1 MNMDPKLLDRCQNLC
16 ELCAEERPSVAYAVS
31 PKNDEVLEN
40 LVSLCAS
47 CADIVMNNIQAQPL
61 HFLAGS
67 IWNAE
72 PSVQALSYRLLYARK
87 EQAWAEEIL
96 SSVEPDEQVL
106 TWAMD
111 PFQAKD
117 VHKDSYGRELQ
128 MGDTVVLTESLNV
141 KGTSFRA
148 PAGTVV
154 RKIRLVNGN
163 TDQIEGK
170 INDQTI
176 VILTKYVRKSAS

>member
-1 MNMDPKLLDRCQNLC
+1 MDPKLLERCQNLC
-16 ELCAEERPSVAYAVS
+16 ELCSEGTASIACAVS
-31 PKNDEVLEN
+31 PKNHDAIENEVA
-40 LVSLCAS
+40 LCAS
-47 CADIVMNNIQAQPL
+47 CAAIVENNLQDEPL

-67 IWNAE
+67 IWSTE
-72 PSVQALSYRLLYARK
+72 PGVQALSYRLLFARK
-87 EQAWAEEIL
+87 DQAWAEEIL
-96 SSVEPDEQVL
+96 SSVEPDEAVVN
-106 TWAMD
+106 WAMD

-117 VHKDSYGRELQ
+117 VHKDCFGKELEA
-128 MGDTVVLTESLNV
+128 GDTVVLTESLNV

-163 TDQIEGK
+163 TAQIEGK

-176 VILTKYVRKSAS
+176 VILTKYVRKSAP